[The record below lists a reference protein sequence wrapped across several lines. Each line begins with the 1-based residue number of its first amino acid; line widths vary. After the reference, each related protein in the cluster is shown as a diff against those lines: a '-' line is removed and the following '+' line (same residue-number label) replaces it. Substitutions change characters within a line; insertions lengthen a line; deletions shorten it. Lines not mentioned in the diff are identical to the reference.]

1 MTKETNLDVAGSGIS
16 KKRVLVVGPILT
28 QTGYGEH
35 ARFMWRALKS
45 RPDLFDVFVSA
56 INWGNSGWLWEDSE
70 ERKQIDDDIGK
81 TQYWIQQ
88 GGTFD
93 TTLMVTIPQEWP
105 NYRAA
110 TNNIGV
116 TAGVETSKISELWV
130 QSTEAVDKILLTSN
144 FSKEVFEKASYVTQ
158 HPQTG
163 EKTISKVNVPMEVVN
178 YPVKEYEKTDLNLNL
193 TTDFNFLTVAQWGAR
208 KNIEN
213 TVQWFVEEFIDQ
225 EVGLVLKLQMLNGGQ
240 RDKVFT
246 RESLEKILKQY
257 PDRKCKVYLLHGYI
271 SDAEMHSLYTHPK
284 IKALISLSHGEGFG
298 LPLFEAAYS
307 GLPVLTHDWGG
318 QTDFLMM
325 DKKGKKGK
333 VSKRPFYANVD
344 YDLST
349 IQPAVVWENILL
361 KDSQWAYPKQG
372 SYKMKLRDIYKNLN
386 RYQSQAKKLKK
397 FLVEEFS
404 KEKQYERVVD
414 SICDKEYME
423 MTQWFEELSE
433 EIVEV
438 A

>member
-1 MTKETNLDVAGSGIS
+1 MAKETIVDVAGSGTS

-70 ERKQIDDDIGK
+70 ERKQIDEDIGR
-81 TQYWIQQ
+81 TQHWAQQ

-110 TNNIGV
+110 PHNVGV

-144 FSKEVFEKASYVTQ
+144 FSKEVFEKTSYVTQ

-163 EKTISKVNVPMEVVN
+163 EKIVSKVNVPMEVVN

-325 DKKGKKGK
+325 DKKSKKGK

-349 IQPAVVWENILL
+349 IQPAVVWENVLL
-361 KDSQWAYPKQG
+361 EDSQWAYPKQG
-372 SYKMKLRDIYKNLN
+372 SYKMKLRDVYKNFN
-386 RYQSQAKKLKK
+386 RYRSQAKKLKK

-414 SICDKEYME
+414 NICDKEYME